1 MPYAYRHSYAQRH
14 ADAGVPIDVLAE
26 LLDHRSYSVTRGY
39 YRIGEDR
46 RRDAVDKVTALSFDR
61 HGNRIWRDARALLD
75 SERARHAVG
84 EVAVPYG
91 TCSEPSNVQAG
102 GGACPI
108 RFRCAGCDH
117 FRTNVAFLPDL
128 QAYLQDLLRTRERLA
143 AAIDGVDEWARADAT
158 PAEEEISRIR
168 HLITQIKGDIA
179 GLDDAERAQ
188 IDEAVAVVRRH
199 RAAHAVP
206 LGMPT
211 LRVPPRPAPP
221 TATTCPEATA

>member
-1 MPYAYRHSYAQRH
+1 MFDTSKIVPYAYRHSYAQRH

-26 LLDHRSYSVTRGY
+26 LLDHRSYAVTRGY

-46 RRDAVDKVTALSFDR
+46 RRDAMDKVTTLSFDR

-75 SERARHAVG
+75 SEHARHAVG

-117 FRTNVAFLPDL
+117 FQTNVAFLPDL
-128 QAYLQDLLRTRERLA
+128 QAYLRICCAPGNDWPPPSTA
-143 AAIDGVDEWARADAT
+143 STSGRAPT
-158 PAEEEISRIR
+158 P
-168 HLITQIKGDIA
+168 
-179 GLDDAERAQ
+179 
-188 IDEAVAVVRRH
+188 
-199 RAAHAVP
+199 P
-206 LGMPT
+206 
-211 LRVPPRPAPP
+211 PPRRRSAGSG
-221 TATTCPEATA
+221 T